1 MPKSIFT
8 TNESPVYI
16 SDNMSGKMK
25 GIAAISTSVLMN
37 KLCQIRAQVVGSICE
52 KCFAMNTVKRYHAL
66 EKHLEENTKVLTE
79 RVLDPDELPRF
90 LFTVVMVR
98 FEAFGDL
105 NNVIQAI
112 NYLNIAYANP
122 RQRFALWT
130 KNPHILKIAIE
141 EVGKPENIML
151 IYSSPL
157 VNCERDIFKMYPFFD
172 KVFTVFSKDYI
183 KEHGIEINC
192 GARSCAGCGLCY
204 FDRSI
209 QFVREVLK

>member
-16 SDNMSGKMK
+16 SDHMSGKMQ
-25 GIAAISTSVLMN
+25 GIAAISTSVLLN
-37 KLCQIRAQVVGSICE
+37 ALCKIRAEVEGSICE
-52 KCFAMNTVKRYHAL
+52 KCFAMNTVRRYHAL
-66 EKHLEENTKVLTE
+66 EGHLEENTKVLTE
-79 RVLDPDELPRF
+79 RVLDVWELPKF
-90 LFTVVMVR
+90 KYSCGMVR

-105 NNVIQAI
+105 NNVTQAI

-122 RQRFALWT
+122 RQAFALWT
-130 KNPHILKIAIE
+130 KNPHILKLAID

-157 VNCERDIFKMYPFFD
+157 INCERDIFKMYPFFD
-172 KVFTVFSKDYI
+172 KVFTVFSKDFI

-192 GARSCAGCGLCY
+192 GARSCGSCGLCY